1 MQSKHYTP
9 TFSTLCAKKNNNIFN
24 NENKHPPKLV
34 AYTNVASSK
43 FNRLQVAAGANLIP
57 QC

>member
-1 MQSKHYTP
+1 MQSNTP